1 MRENIFFLEQRQESG
16 RIRQSA
22 GLANKRG
29 SINGQGRN
37 YQDMGESR
45 TVDKRKGRRTG
56 SRGNEIDE
64 KGV

>member
-1 MRENIFFLEQRQESG
+1 MEQRQESG

-37 YQDMGESR
+37 YQDMGER
-45 TVDKRKGRRTG
+45 RKMGKRKGRRTE
-56 SRGNEIDE
+56 SRDNEIDE